1 MIGGGRRS
9 KYASSY
15 DGKSPEEIRK
25 VKKARKAAL
34 EKARR
39 MNRSQQKADEEKEE
53 DRARKKTPQNREKGR
68 DRMKT
73 PQNRESDKN
82 RKKAPQ
88 NRARHKTRMRN
99 TRARSKQEREDMSCS
114 FEKSKVWE
122 IPGKD
127 YSHTNFENSPEMAVQ
142 LWLDNNFLL
151 RFPVV
156 AVIRIVE
163 SIPNDGFVVAHN
175 MEHEHTVLTN
185 SFSPNQRIL
194 WNDAPKCDTWNVK
207 LLKFLPEQVL
217 IKYYGGSKLQWRKLG
232 LKLSELHRHIS
243 PDTHTSYATFAHHA
257 CTDVD
262 MTWEIFQYYM
272 LHAPS
277 ELLAWTNQSGGKSV
291 KSMFHIRKKEVIDAK
306 SRV

>member
-1 MIGGGRRS
+1 MTKPYEPPFKMRS
-9 KYASSY
+9 IATAATITR
-15 DGKSPEEIRK
+15 EIRTEMK
-25 VKKARKAAL
+25 VAAAIKKREEWMSDGNKWDTVIPGRVPPTGIKYVVVDLETHDWLPPPDQNYYDVSRIVEIAWKGFNGVGDCLESKQYLIKPYGIYKQIAKKATEVHGITTERASKHGDDVEL
-34 EKARR
+34 V
-39 MNRSQQKADEEKEE
+39 MDE
-53 DRARKKTPQNREKGR
+53 
-68 DRMKT
+68 
-73 PQNRESDKN
+73 
-82 RKKAPQ
+82 
-88 NRARHKTRMRN
+88 
-99 TRARSKQEREDMSCS
+99 
-114 FEKSKVWE
+114 F
-122 IPGKD
+122 
-127 YSHTNFENSPEMAVQ
+127 
-142 LWLDNNFLL
+142 
-151 RFPVV
+151 
-156 AVIRIVE
+156 IRIVE

-291 KSMFHIRKKEVIDAK
+291 KSMFHIRKRKK
-306 SRV
+306 

>member
-1 MIGGGRRS
+1 M
-9 KYASSY
+9 
-15 DGKSPEEIRK
+15 PHLIRLIILQPSI
-25 VKKARKAAL
+25 KKR
-34 EKARR
+34 
-39 MNRSQQKADEEKEE
+39 
-53 DRARKKTPQNREKGR
+53 
-68 DRMKT
+68 
-73 PQNRESDKN
+73 
-82 RKKAPQ
+82 
-88 NRARHKTRMRN
+88 
-99 TRARSKQEREDMSCS
+99 
-114 FEKSKVWE
+114 
-122 IPGKD
+122 
-127 YSHTNFENSPEMAVQ
+127 
-142 LWLDNNFLL
+142 
-151 RFPVV
+151 
-156 AVIRIVE
+156 
-163 SIPNDGFVVAHN
+163 
-175 MEHEHTVLTN
+175 
-185 SFSPNQRIL
+185 
-194 WNDAPKCDTWNVK
+194 NVK